1 MASSA
6 ANPNGD
12 GAADEADEADEAEW
26 LSAAPPTLP
35 APTTTPGDA
44 RAGASSG
51 RDEIGASSG
60 HDEIGASSG
69 RDEIGI
75 GRDEIGGRGN
85 GAAPGDNCGGV
96 GGENGTA
103 HPDSSSSSSGAGGEG
118 ATALG
123 TALETAPE
131 TALRTALAAGGEGA
145 TARALTAEEERM
157 IDAEVKPLMRRA
169 MLMASDARDAN
180 ELGLRSSSGEASDAR
195 DAARRA

>member
-1 MASSA
+1 L
-6 ANPNGD
+6 
-12 GAADEADEADEAEW
+12 
-26 LSAAPPTLP
+26 LSAAPPTHP

-51 RDEIGASSG
+51 RDEIGGSG
-60 HDEIGASSG
+60 S
-69 RDEIGI
+69 
-75 GRDEIGGRGN
+75 
-85 GAAPGDNCGGV
+85 GAAHGDNCGGV

-103 HPDSSSSSSGAGGEG
+103 HLDSSSSSSGAGGEG

-157 IDAEVKPLMRRA
+157 IDAEVKPPMRRT
-169 MLMASDARDAN
+169 MLMASDAPRDAD
-180 ELGLRSSSGEASDAR
+180 GL
-195 DAARRA
+195 

>member
-1 MASSA
+1 VASSA
-6 ANPNGD
+6 ASPNGD
-12 GAADEADEADEAEW
+12 GVVDEADEADEAEW
-26 LSAAPPTLP
+26 PSAAPPTLP
-35 APTTTPGDA
+35 APTTTPGVA

-60 HDEIGASSG
+60 RDEIGNG
-69 RDEIGI
+69 RDEIGN
-75 GRDEIGGRGN
+75 GRDEIGGSGN
-85 GAAPGDNCGGV
+85 GAAHGDNCGGV

-103 HPDSSSSSSGAGGEG
+103 HPDSSSSSSS
-118 ATALG
+118 
-123 TALETAPE
+123 
-131 TALRTALAAGGEGA
+131 AGGEGA

-180 ELGLRSSSGEASDAR
+180 ELGLRSSSRDANELGLRSSSGEASDAR